1 MNAATA
7 ADRRTELTFVKTMQ
21 NNTFLSRLLYAG
33 IIACTVTILGSLY
46 FMYRPFTPGDILR
59 AAGSTKIYV
68 SEHASSF
75 ADACSDRL
83 DAFHSARV
91 AENRQTA
98 DAVLPDEPVPLAA
111 SVSDTG
117 EEIPYIEESTRLGD
131 VSELDYDEAPTLD
144 SAYIVMLDTGCGP
157 MLYYNQGDSR
167 WRGFLYGGNDRMSK
181 YGCGPAAV
189 AMLVNSFTE
198 TSVTPVEMA
207 QWSADN
213 GYYALHGGSYHA
225 LIPEAL
231 KAYGLNVTSVTDYS
245 REHAEELL
253 SSGHILVALMG
264 RGSLTQGGHFV
275 LFTRLLEDG
284 NIRIADPANY
294 ENCMQEWDLDQ
305 LLSELKKSYDDGAP
319 LWAVL
324 P

>member
-1 MNAATA
+1 M
-7 ADRRTELTFVKTMQ
+7 R
-21 NNTFLSRLLYAG
+21 NNKLFSGLLYAG
-33 IIACTVTILGSLY
+33 IFVCTATILISLY
-46 FMYRPFTPGDILR
+46 VMYRPFTPEDVLLTARSAKAYI
-59 AAGSTKIYV
+59 
-68 SEHASSF
+68 SEHVSSF
-75 ADACSDRL
+75 ADTCFDRL
-83 DAFHSARV
+83 ATSQSDPGGKSM
-91 AENRQTA
+91 QMA
-98 DAVLPDEPVPLAA
+98 DVSLSDEPTPLAE
-111 SVSDTG
+111 SIPDTG
-117 EEIPYIEESTRLGD
+117 EDIPYIEESARLGD
-131 VSELDYDEAPTLD
+131 VSELDYEDAPTLD

-167 WRGFLYGGNDRMSK
+167 WRGFLYGGYDRMSK

-189 AMLVNSFTE
+189 AMLINSFTE

-225 LIPEAL
+225 LIPDALEAH
-231 KAYGLNVTSVTDYS
+231 GLDVTSVTDYS

-275 LFTRLLEDG
+275 LFTKILDDG

-294 ENCMQEWDLDQ
+294 ENCMQEWDLEQ

-319 LWAVL
+319 LWAVQ